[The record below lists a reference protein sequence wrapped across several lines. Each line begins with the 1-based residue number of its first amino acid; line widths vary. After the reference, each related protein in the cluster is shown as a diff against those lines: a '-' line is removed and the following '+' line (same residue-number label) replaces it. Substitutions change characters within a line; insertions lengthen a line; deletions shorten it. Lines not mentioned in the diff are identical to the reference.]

1 MTQAVNRKEIV
12 MSAVGRILLA
22 DDEQTF
28 RESTG
33 ELLRKEGYLCDCVP
47 DAHTAI
53 EKLGQHS
60 YDLLIADI
68 KMPGNP
74 DLELIKKMPQLA
86 KGTPAILVTAF
97 PSQKSA
103 IEAVQLPVVA
113 YMVKPIDFEKLK
125 KNVAEAIRRKNLFQA
140 VSDTKQRL
148 VAWQKQMQDI
158 EESLREKNHSAFSA
172 SVKSFLDLT
181 LANISAAMSD
191 VKNLASVLT
200 DEQPQS
206 AVCNLLNCPRLTE
219 MTEGLLETI
228 RALERTKSSFKSK
241 ELGQLRIR
249 LELLLKKSKKI

>member
-1 MTQAVNRKEIV
+1 

-33 ELLRKEGYLCDCVP
+33 ELLRKEGYQCDCVP
-47 DAHTAI
+47 DAHSAV
-53 EKLGQHS
+53 EKLKQHS

-74 DLELIKKMPQLA
+74 DLELIKKMPELA

-97 PSQKSA
+97 PSQKPA
-103 IEAVQLPVVA
+103 IEAVQLPVAA
-113 YMVKPIDFEKLK
+113 YMVKPIDFEELK
-125 KNVAEAIRRKNLFQA
+125 KNVAEAIRRKSLFQA

-148 VAWQKQMQDI
+148 LVWQKQMQDI
-158 EESLREKNHSAFSA
+158 EEVLKEKNHRTFPA
-172 SVKSFLDLT
+172 SVKNFLDLT
-181 LANISAAMSD
+181 LGNISAAIGD
-191 VKNLASVLT
+191 VKNLTYILM
-200 DEQPQS
+200 DEQPES
-206 AVCNLLNCPRLTE
+206 AICNLLNCPRLTE
-219 MTEGLLETI
+219 LTEGLLETV

-249 LELLLKKSKKI
+249 LEQLLKKVKKI

>member
-1 MTQAVNRKEIV
+1 MTA
-12 MSAVGRILLA
+12 AGRILLA

-33 ELLRKEGYLCDCVP
+33 ELLRKQGYECDCVG
-47 DAHTAI
+47 DADTAV
-53 EKLGQHS
+53 EKLRQHS

-74 DLELIKKMPQLA
+74 DLELIKKMPKLA
-86 KGTPAILVTAF
+86 KGTAAILVTAF

-103 IEAVQLPVVA
+103 IEAVGLPVAA
-113 YMVKPIDFEKLK
+113 YMVKPIDFEELK
-125 KNVAEAIRRKNLFQA
+125 KNVAEAIQRKNLFRA

-148 VAWQKQMQDI
+148 AAWQKQMQDI
-158 EESLREKNHSAFSA
+158 EKVLKEKNHRAFSA

-181 LANISAAMSD
+181 LGNISASMGD
-191 VKNLASVLT
+191 VKNLTYILT
-200 DEQPQS
+200 DDQPQS

-219 MTEGLLETI
+219 LTEGLIETI

-249 LELLLKKSKKI
+249 LEQVIKKVKKI

>member
-1 MTQAVNRKEIV
+1 
-12 MSAVGRILLA
+12 MSAIGRILLA

-33 ELLRKEGYLCDCVP
+33 ELLRKQGYQCDCVS
-47 DAHTAI
+47 DAHAAV
-53 EKLGQHS
+53 EKLRQHS

-74 DLELIKKMPQLA
+74 DLELIKKLPELA

-103 IEAVQLPVVA
+103 IEAVQLPVAA
-113 YMVKPIDFEKLK
+113 YMVKPIDFEELK

-158 EESLREKNHSAFSA
+158 EEVLKKKNHGTFST
-172 SVKSFLDLT
+172 SVKGFLDLT
-181 LANISAAMSD
+181 LRNISAAFSD
-191 VKNLASVLT
+191 VKNLTYILT
-200 DEQPQS
+200 DEQPESS
-206 AVCNLLNCPRLTE
+206 AICNLINCPRLTE
-219 MTEGLLETI
+219 LSEGLLETV
-228 RALERTKSSFKSK
+228 RTLEKTKSSFKSI

-249 LELLLKKSKKI
+249 LEQLLKKTKRI

>member
-1 MTQAVNRKEIV
+1 MTA
-12 MSAVGRILLA
+12 AGRILLA

-33 ELLRKEGYLCDCVP
+33 ELLRKQGYECDCVG
-47 DAHTAI
+47 DADTAV
-53 EKLGQHS
+53 EKLRQHS

-74 DLELIKKMPQLA
+74 DLELIKKMPKLA
-86 KGTPAILVTAF
+86 KGTAAILVTAF

-103 IEAVQLPVVA
+103 IEAVGLPVAA
-113 YMVKPIDFEKLK
+113 YMVKPIDFEELK
-125 KNVAEAIRRKNLFQA
+125 KNVAEAIQRKNLFRA

-148 VAWQKQMQDI
+148 AAWQKQMQDI
-158 EESLREKNHSAFSA
+158 EKVLKEKNHRAFSA

-181 LANISAAMSD
+181 LGNISASMGD
-191 VKNLASVLT
+191 VKNLTYILT
-200 DEQPQS
+200 DDQPQS

-219 MTEGLLETI
+219 LTEGLIETI

-241 ELGQLRIR
+241 ELGQLRLH
-249 LELLLKKSKKI
+249 LEQLLKKVKNI